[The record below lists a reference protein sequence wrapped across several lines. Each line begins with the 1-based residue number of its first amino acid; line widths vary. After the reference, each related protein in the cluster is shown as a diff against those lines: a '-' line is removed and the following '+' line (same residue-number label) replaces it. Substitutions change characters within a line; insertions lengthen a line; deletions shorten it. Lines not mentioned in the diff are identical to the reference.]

1 MLNVKK
7 KITIAIDGHSACG
20 KSTLAKG
27 LASKLNYV
35 FIDSGAMYR
44 GAALFA
50 LRNGCLNDDLDKT
63 LLLSLLDQLDLSFKN
78 VSGTNCLFLGGE
90 NIEDE
95 IRQPHV
101 AAIVSKVAT
110 IKEVRVKLVAQQQ
123 EMGANGGIVMD
134 GRDIGSVVFPNAELK
149 LFVTAS
155 TAIRSERRFLE
166 LQEKGIKQDIEE
178 VEKNLIE
185 RDHIDSTREE
195 SPLIQ
200 VKDAIVLDN
209 SELSKEEQLEWALN
223 KAFDIIQPSSSI

>member
-63 LLLSLLDQLDLSFKN
+63 LLLSLLDRLDLSFKN
-78 VSGTNCLFLGGE
+78 VSGTNCLFLGEE

-155 TAIRSERRFLE
+155 TAIRSKRRFLE
-166 LQEKGIKQDIEE
+166 LQGKGIKQDIEE

-209 SELSKEEQLEWALN
+209 SELSKEEQLEWVLN
-223 KAFDIIQPSSSI
+223 KAYGIISQVPPY

>member
-1 MLNVKK
+1 
-7 KITIAIDGHSACG
+7 
-20 KSTLAKG
+20 
-27 LASKLNYV
+27 
-35 FIDSGAMYR
+35 MYR

-50 LRNGCLNDDLDKT
+50 LRNGCLNDDVDKT
-63 LLLSLLDQLDLSFKN
+63 LLLSLLDQLYLSFKN
-78 VSGTNCLFLGGE
+78 VSGTNCLFLGEE

-185 RDHIDSTREE
+185 RDYIDSTREE

-200 VKDAIVLDN
+200 VQDAIVLDN
-209 SELSKEEQLEWALN
+209 SKLSKEEQLEWALR
-223 KAFDIIQPSSSI
+223 KASDIISQA

>member
-1 MLNVKK
+1 MVNFNNYGYYLYC
-7 KITIAIDGHSACG
+7 DYCYHF
-20 KSTLAKG
+20 AKP
-27 LASKLNYV
+27 KLN
-35 FIDSGAMYR
+35 
-44 GAALFA
+44 
-50 LRNGCLNDDLDKT
+50 LNF
-63 LLLSLLDQLDLSFKN
+63 LLSHLNICLLFYFAIILK
-78 VSGTNCLFLGGE
+78 GE

-155 TAIRSERRFLE
+155 TAIRSKRRFLE
-166 LQEKGIKQDIEE
+166 LQGKGIKQDIEE

-200 VKDAIVLDN
+200 VEDAIVLDN

>member
-1 MLNVKK
+1 MNK

-27 LASKLNYV
+27 MAAKLNYV

-50 LRNGCLNDDLDKT
+50 LRNGCLNPELDKN

-78 VSGTNCLFLGGE
+78 VKGTNCLFLGAE

-166 LQEKGIKQDIEE
+166 LQGKGIKQDIGGSR
-178 VEKNLIE
+178 K
-185 RDHIDSTREE
+185 
-195 SPLIQ
+195 
-200 VKDAIVLDN
+200 
-209 SELSKEEQLEWALN
+209 ELN
-223 KAFDIIQPSSSI
+223 

>member
-1 MLNVKK
+1 
-7 KITIAIDGHSACG
+7 
-20 KSTLAKG
+20 
-27 LASKLNYV
+27 
-35 FIDSGAMYR
+35 
-44 GAALFA
+44 
-50 LRNGCLNDDLDKT
+50 
-63 LLLSLLDQLDLSFKN
+63 
-78 VSGTNCLFLGGE
+78 LFLGGE

-166 LQEKGIKQDIEE
+166 LQGKGIKQDIEE

-209 SELSKEEQLEWALN
+209 SKLSKEEQLEWALK
-223 KAFDIIQPSSSI
+223 KAIDIISNTYPH

>member
-1 MLNVKK
+1 MKK

-78 VSGTNCLFLGGE
+78 VSGTNCLFLGAE

-101 AAIVSKVAT
+101 AAVVSKVAT

-185 RDHIDSTREE
+185 RDYIDSTREE

-200 VKDAIVLDN
+200 VEDAIVLDN

-223 KAFDIIQPSSSI
+223 KVFDIIPPSSSI